1 MSITS
6 IEKIN
11 MNLEEGRLLYAALSL
26 LRDFVVE
33 SSPEG
38 NEHLN
43 IEPQQI
49 FEGVMKR
56 QKQLFPEVNQVSSI
70 LSETGEPFKL

>member
-1 MSITS
+1 MSVTS
-6 IEKIN
+6 VDKIN

-26 LRDFVVE
+26 LRDFVIE

-38 NEHLN
+38 NENLN

-49 FEGVMKR
+49 FEGVMRR
-56 QKQLFPEVNQVSSI
+56 QTELFPEANKVSSI